1 MVLGNVI
8 GSNIINILLIL
19 GISSLFC
26 TLRVKSNTIKKEIPI
41 TILMSLLLVTLF
53 VDHLFDR
60 NSVNIISRSDGV
72 VILLFFTIFI
82 YYLFSIIRKK
92 TESDEESNPKYP
104 LLKSIIFVIL
114 GLIGIII
121 GSNLV
126 VDSASKIASIL
137 GVSERMIS
145 LTVVALGTS
154 LPELVTSIV
163 SAKKGEQDLL
173 IGNIVGSNIFNIGIV
188 LALPVALF
196 GGISG
201 IGFSYID
208 LIMLMISAFMLFIVS
223 KNDKVINKIEGII
236 MIITFIVYYS
246 YVIFV

>member
-1 MVLGNVI
+1 M
-8 GSNIINILLIL
+8 
-19 GISSLFC
+19 
-26 TLRVKSNTIKKEIPI
+26 
-41 TILMSLLLVTLF
+41 
-53 VDHLFDR
+53 
-60 NSVNIISRSDGV
+60 
-72 VILLFFTIFI
+72 
-82 YYLFSIIRKK
+82 
-92 TESDEESNPKYP
+92 
-104 LLKSIIFVIL
+104 
-114 GLIGIII
+114 
-121 GSNLV
+121 
-126 VDSASKIASIL
+126 DSASKIASIL